1 MYPDAQSVLP
11 GTCFVPSLLNLC
23 SVYPGGLQM
32 LPVPQSQKSKV
43 LVIDDDSTMAKF
55 LSSYLLRRNFE
66 VSTAATGEEAIRM
79 FRVVDPVIVLLDV
92 AMQGMSGLE
101 TLERLKQIKPD
112 VSVIMISGQNDPD
125 VIFRASKLG
134 ADDYL
139 AKPFEPKD
147 LDLRINKAIEK
158 QRLVTEVSQLRDQV
172 RRQTDFSGLFGT
184 SPKMEDVKNTI
195 EQVAETSATV
205 LIRGESGTGKEV
217 VARMIYSH
225 SLRREKP
232 FVKVNCAAI
241 PHELLES
248 ELFGY
253 EPGAFTGANRQKL
266 GKFDQANNGTI
277 FLDEISEMHP
287 ALQAKLLHVLQDGEF
302 GRLGGKRDISVDVRV
317 LSATNKPLERAVEE
331 GLFREDLFYRLN
343 VVTVHIPPLRERREE
358 IPLFLDY
365 FQRKYSEVYA
375 KNPPAFSDYAISRM
389 MEYVWPGN
397 IRELENLV
405 KRYVIVGNE
414 AQIIRELSTHKPVIS
429 SNSGASPIWGLKD
442 PNPQPGQ
449 SGSRSAS
456 SMPATRSNGGTS
468 TSSTSIGSEPL
479 VPSPVVNANGEI
491 EMPSLLEIGKRA
503 AMLAEREAIE
513 RVLTQTR
520 WNRRQAAKILK
531 ISYKALLNKL
541 KVIEEQNQAAH
552 KQQPTAQ

>member
-1 MYPDAQSVLP
+1 
-11 GTCFVPSLLNLC
+11 
-23 SVYPGGLQM
+23 M
-32 LPVPQSQKSKV
+32 LSNQKIRV
-43 LVIDDDSTMAKF
+43 LVVDDDASMAKF
-55 LSSYLLRRNFE
+55 LSSYLARRNFDT
-66 VSTAATGEEAIRM
+66 STASSGEEAIRM
-79 FRVVDPVIVLLDV
+79 FRVYDPALVLLDV
-92 AMQGMSGLE
+92 SMPGISGLE
-101 TLERLKQIKPD
+101 TLERIKQIKPD
-112 VSVIMISGQNDPD
+112 ISVIILSGQNNPEL
-125 VIFRASKLG
+125 IFRASKAG
-134 ADDYL
+134 ADDYVS
-139 AKPFEPKD
+139 KPFEPKE
-147 LDLRINKAIEK
+147 LEVRIGKVLEK
-158 QRLVTEVSQLRDQV
+158 QQMVSEHSQLRDQV
-172 RRQTDFSGLFGT
+172 RKQSDFTMLFGT

-195 EQVAETSATV
+195 EQVADTNATV

-217 VARMIYSH
+217 VARMIYGH
-225 SLRREKP
+225 SSRHDRP

-266 GKFDQANNGTI
+266 GKFDQANLGTI

-302 GRLGGKRDISVDVRV
+302 ARLGGKRDIAVDVRV

-331 GLFREDLFYRLN
+331 GIFREDLFYRLN

-358 IPLFLDY
+358 ILVFLD
-365 FQRKYSEVYA
+365 FFLRKYSEYYG
-375 KNPPAFSDYAISRM
+375 KNPPAFSDYAVSRM
-389 MEYVWPGN
+389 MEYTWPGN

-414 AQIIRELSTHKPVIS
+414 PQIIRELSTHKPIVSSIS
-429 SNSGASPIWGLKD
+429 GMSPIWGVRE
-442 PNPQPGQ
+442 GQ
-449 SGSRSAS
+449 GH
-456 SMPATRSNGGTS
+456 RSNGEAAPAAPPQS
-468 TSSTSIGSEPL
+468 LPAEPAKL
-479 VPSPVVNANGEI
+479 NANGEI

-513 RVLTQTR
+513 RVLAQTR

-541 KVIEEQNQAAH
+541 KVIEEQNQNQG
-552 KQQPTAQ
+552 KQRLA